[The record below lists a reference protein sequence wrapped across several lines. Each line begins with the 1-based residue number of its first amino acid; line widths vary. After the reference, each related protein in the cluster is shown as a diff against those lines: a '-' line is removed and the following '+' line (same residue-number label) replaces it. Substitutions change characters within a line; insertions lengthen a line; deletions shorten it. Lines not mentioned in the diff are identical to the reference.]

1 MAKEPELL
9 ENKIQAFQCVLGA
22 KNVCASL
29 GFIAGKT
36 AYSTQDTCPHL
47 LDCSEPSHF
56 HTTNSGC
63 CQSCEE
69 RLCQHRAR
77 YEDECVY
84 GGWCESSSHCLG
96 SGISHNQFVRA
107 RMSNSRR
114 DSNSACHHSLSS
126 YSGVSPGIWRVGC
139 WLKQGKSSYQGD
151 PRRRPALTGS
161 LGFAVAILFLR

>member
-36 AYSTQDTCPHL
+36 AYSTKDKCPHL

-63 CQSCEE
+63 CQSCED
-69 RLCQHRAR
+69 RLCQHRAS

-96 SGISHNQFVRA
+96 SGTSHKQFVRA
-107 RMSNSRR
+107 RMSHSRR
-114 DSNSACHHSLSS
+114 DSSSVCHHSLSS
-126 YSGVSPGIWRVGC
+126 YSGPHCPEQKLCVPGDLEGGMLVKTR
-139 WLKQGKSSYQGD
+139 KE
-151 PRRRPALTGS
+151 S
-161 LGFAVAILFLR
+161 LSG